1 MKFCEYVLA
10 SILTASSILF
20 LSLGYLFLTLI
31 IAIVIVII
39 IAIYFYILVLSHLA
53 NLSFKIS
60 GLQILLVNTYICKVH
75 NFQNMFKHWNVSIN
89 FNNGS
94 IKKSKRTLFY
104 LCTTYNLISF
114 SKMVL
119 EENSEYLVVS
129 ASFSLVLINNLYY
142 IIKIT
147 LTSLLIKWKKPLI
160 TLNRL

>member
-31 IAIVIVII
+31 TAIVIVII

-60 GLQILLVNTYICKVH
+60 GLQILLYRYICKVH
-75 NFQNMFKHWNVSIN
+75 NFQNMFKHWNASIN

-94 IKKSKRTLFY
+94 VKKSKRTLFY
-104 LCTTYNLISF
+104 LFTTYNLISF

-119 EENSEYLVVS
+119 EQNSEYLFFS
-129 ASFSLVLINNLYY
+129 TSFSLVLINNLYY

-160 TLNRL
+160 TLIRL